1 MENHT
6 QFDLIVVG
14 GGTAG
19 AFSALAAAREG
30 LKVAV
35 VERESCLGGLAA
47 SSGLTEMNAAGFHG
61 APLYRGIEREVFD
74 RLIADGHAAYHF
86 AVPMSSNKEI
96 KIDRLRYDPEMF
108 KLLMEQLAVEAGV
121 TLFYQTELL
130 SAREEEDGCRVQV
143 KGYYQEMELFGKY
156 LIDGTGNASLVAALG
171 GETTATQEQTRMI
184 ATLMFRITNVDLEAL
199 DAFIHSPRLG
209 EVIALGRERGVLKG
223 GILAFT
229 PIPGTRDVS
238 LNVTRAKFDYE
249 DLEKT
254 SRGIVEMR
262 AQIQPIFRFVQEQ
275 VPGMDKAYIS
285 SISPTVGI
293 RDARRIRGA
302 YCLTLQDL
310 EQMTCFEDRVA
321 CGCYPMDFH
330 NPITNAVEWKVL
342 PGVYY
347 IPYRSLLPLGL
358 RRTLAAGKCLCA
370 DQKAFGAVR
379 VMPIMMNVGE
389 SAGYAVALAC
399 REAAE
404 LTQLSAEQLRQCL
417 AEKYEV

>member
-1 MENHT
+1 MEKNT

-35 VERESCLGGLAA
+35 VERGSSLGGLAA
-47 SSGLTEMNAAGFHG
+47 SSGLTEMNAAGFC
-61 APLYRGIEREVFD
+61 AKPLYRGIEREVFD
-74 RLIADGHAAYHF
+74 HLVESGHAAYHF
-86 AVPMSSNKEI
+86 AVPMSSNKNI
-96 KIDRLRYDPEMF
+96 KIDRLRYDPEML
-108 KLLMEQLAVEAGV
+108 KLLLEQMAVEAGV

-130 SAREEEDGCRVQV
+130 SARETGEGCHIRV
-143 KGYYQEMELFGKY
+143 KGFYQEMDLYGKY
-156 LIDGTGNASLVAALG
+156 LIDATGNASLVESLG
-171 GETTATQEQTRMI
+171 GETQAADDQTRMI
-184 ATLMFRITNVDLEAL
+184 STLMFRITNVDLEAL
-199 DAFIHSPRLG
+199 DAFIHSPQLG
-209 EVIALGRERGVLKG
+209 EVIALGREKGVLKG

-238 LNVTRAKFDYE
+238 LNVTRAKFNYE
-249 DLEKT
+249 DLWET
-254 SRGIVEMR
+254 SKGIIEMR
-262 AQIQPIFRFVQEQ
+262 AQIQPIFHFVQEQ
-275 VPGMDKAYIS
+275 VPGLSKAYIS
-285 SISPTVGI
+285 SIAPMAGI
-293 RDARRIRGA
+293 RDARRIRGE
-302 YCLTLQDL
+302 YCLTIQDL
-310 EQMTCFEDRVA
+310 EAMTCFEDRIA

-330 NPITNAVEWKVL
+330 NPVTNTVEWKVL

-399 REAAE
+399 QKGVD
-404 LTQLSAEQLRQCL
+404 LNQLPTAQLRQFL
-417 AEKYEV
+417 ANKYGE